1 MYNYFLKIVYLSLKN
16 RRLRSWLT
24 MIGIIIGIAA
34 VVSLIGIGEGLRVA
48 IISQFDFL
56 ATDVLTVQGGGVQA
70 GPPGSGVVN
79 PLTEDNVD
87 KIEKLKGVDIA
98 IGRIIESSKIKYNGK
113 IDFTYSGSMPDG
125 ERRKE
130 VERIAQLEIEK
141 GRMLKDGDGDVVVLG
156 NNFLKADR
164 FGKPVKLRDDVT
176 IQGKEFKVIGFL
188 EKKGNFI
195 IDNAVTMNED
205 VMRDLFNKEDTHD
218 MILVR
223 VAKGFEIS
231 QTKENVEEFLRK
243 ERDVDEGEEDFS
255 VESSEQ
261 AVDSL
266 NSTLFAVQIFFYVIA
281 GISIIVGGIGISNTM
296 YTSVLERTK
305 DIGVMKSI
313 GAKNK
318 DIFTLFFIESGLLG
332 TVGGILGIIVGLS
345 IAYLLVFA
353 GKMALGSELIALRV
367 SPFLIIGALL
377 FSFLIGTIAGV
388 LPAYGASK
396 MNPVDALRK

>member
-1 MYNYFLKIVYLSLKN
+1 
-16 RRLRSWLT
+16 

-34 VVSLIGIGEGLRVA
+34 VVSLIGIGEGLRTA

-56 ATDVLTVQGGGVQA
+56 SPDILTVQGGGVQM

-79 PLTEDNVD
+79 PLTEDNVN
-87 KIEKLKGVDIA
+87 KIEKLKGVDLA
-98 IGRIIESSKIKYNGK
+98 IGRIIESTKVGYNSR

-125 ERRKE
+125 EQRKE
-130 VERIAQLEIEK
+130 VERIAQLEIKK
-141 GRMLKDGDGDVVVLG
+141 GRMLKDGDRDVVVLG
-156 NNFLKADR
+156 NNFLKSDR

-176 IQGKEFKVIGFL
+176 VQGKEFKVIGFL

-205 VMRDLFNKEDTHD
+205 VMKNLFNRGEEYD
-218 MILVR
+218 MILVKI
-223 VAKGFEIS
+223 AKGFEIS
-231 QTKENVEEFLRK
+231 QAKAKVEEFLRD
-243 ERDVDEGEEDFS
+243 ERDVEEGEEDFS

-345 IAYLLVFA
+345 IAYLLVFI
-353 GKMALGSELIALRV
+353 GKLALGSELISLRI
-367 SPFLIIGALL
+367 SPFLILGALL
-377 FSFLIGTIAGV
+377 FSFLIGTMAGV
-388 LPAYGASK
+388 LPAYRASK
-396 MNPVDALRK
+396 MNPVDALRKWEKQT

>member
-1 MYNYFLKIVYLSLKN
+1 
-16 RRLRSWLT
+16 

-34 VVSLIGIGEGLRVA
+34 VVSLIGIGEGLRTA

-56 ATDVLTVQGGGVQA
+56 SPDILTVQGGGVQM

-79 PLTEDNVD
+79 PLTEDNVN
-87 KIEKLKGVDIA
+87 KIEKLKGVDLA
-98 IGRIIESSKIKYNGK
+98 IGRIIESTKVGYNSR

-125 ERRKE
+125 EQRKE
-130 VERIAQLEIEK
+130 VERIAQLEIKK
-141 GRMLKDGDGDVVVLG
+141 GRMLKDGDRDVVVLG
-156 NNFLKADR
+156 NNFLKSDR

-176 IQGKEFKVIGFL
+176 VQGKEFKVIGFL

-205 VMRDLFNKEDTHD
+205 VMKNLFNRGEEYD
-218 MILVR
+218 MILVKI
-223 VAKGFEIS
+223 AKGFEIS
-231 QTKENVEEFLRK
+231 QAKAKVEEFLRD
-243 ERDVDEGEEDFS
+243 ERDVEEGEEDFS

-345 IAYLLVFA
+345 IAYLLVFI
-353 GKMALGSELIALRV
+353 GKLALGSELISLRI
-367 SPFLIIGALL
+367 SPFLILGALL
-377 FSFLIGTIAGV
+377 FSFLIGTMAGV
-388 LPAYGASK
+388 LPAYRASK